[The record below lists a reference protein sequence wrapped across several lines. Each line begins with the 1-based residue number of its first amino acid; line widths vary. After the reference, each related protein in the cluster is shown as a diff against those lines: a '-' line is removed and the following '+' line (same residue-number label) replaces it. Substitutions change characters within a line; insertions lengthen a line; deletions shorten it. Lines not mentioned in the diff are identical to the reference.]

1 MREVLVRL
9 GCLLFLWLGFID
21 LFIGPVKQLWIWT
34 LGVIAAFFLI
44 EGAGQLIISVYL
56 KHTSKEG

>member
-9 GCLLFLWLGFID
+9 GCLLFLWFGFID

-34 LGVIAAFFLI
+34 LSVIAAFFLI